1 MADIVIAGAGIIGCA
16 TAVHLLEASPGL
28 DVVLVEPDPTYA
40 EAATGRGSG
49 GVRQLFTRPENIAL
63 SQYTLEVIADWDRW
77 AGADGA
83 DGTPLPALNWRAGGY
98 LFITGPQDIRHLAAN
113 FEVQRSHAVDAH
125 WLEPGDLAARYPQ
138 LRTDDLAAA
147 VLSPRDGWLDPSAFF
162 AGVRAKAERLGAAFV
177 TDRVAGFARTGT
189 AIRSVA
195 LQSGRVLAAGAVVN
209 AAGVW
214 GPGLAAQAGMPLPV
228 EPMRRH
234 VHYLEPA
241 AGFGHLPFIKD
252 PAGLAVHPYR
262 QGLSVGLVDF
272 GHPGGENLAIDEDYY
287 DAAVA
292 PALTHRL
299 PGTGQLTLRTTW
311 TGLYDQNRF
320 DGNMIIGNWP
330 GHLDNFYTAS
340 GFSGHGLMHA
350 LGTGRALTEL
360 IIGGGYATLDLSRL
374 GYQRIIDDRPYPEHG
389 VR

>member
-1 MADIVIAGAGIIGCA
+1 VADIVIAGAGIIGCA

-28 DVVLVEPDPTYA
+28 DVVIVEPDPTYA
-40 EAATGRGSG
+40 QAATGRGSG

-63 SQYTLEVIADWDRW
+63 SQYTLDVIADWDRW
-77 AGADGA
+77 AGADGS
-83 DGTPLPALNWRAGGY
+83 PPPALNWRPGGY
-98 LFITGPQDIRHLAAN
+98 LFIAGPQDVNHLAAN
-113 FEVQRSHAVDAH
+113 FEVQRAHGVDAD
-125 WLEPGDLAARYPQ
+125 WLEHADLAARYPQ
-138 LRTDDLAAA
+138 LRTEDLAGA

-162 AGVRAKAERLGAAFV
+162 RGVRAKAERLGAAFV
-177 TDRVAGFARTGT
+177 TDRVTGFALTGT
-189 AIRSVA
+189 VVRTVT

-209 AAGVW
+209 AAGTW

-234 VHYLEPA
+234 VHYLQPA
-241 AGFGHLPFIKD
+241 AGFGALPFIKD
-252 PAGLAVHPYR
+252 TAGLAVHPYR

-272 GHPGGENLAIDEDYY
+272 SHPGGENLAIDDDYY
-287 DAAVA
+287 HATVA
-292 PALTHRL
+292 PALAHRL
-299 PGTGQLTLRTTW
+299 PGSSQLTLSQTW

-350 LGTGRALTEL
+350 LGTGRALAEL
-360 IIGGGYATLDLSRL
+360 IIGGAYATLDLSRL
-374 GYQRIIDDRPYPEHG
+374 SYQRILDGRRYPEHG

>member
-16 TAVHLLEASPGL
+16 AAVHLLEASPGL
-28 DVVLVEPDPTYA
+28 DVAVVEPDPTYA
-40 EAATGRGSG
+40 KAATGRGSG

-63 SQYTLEVIADWDRW
+63 SQYTLGVIGDWDRW
-77 AGADGA
+77 AGADG
-83 DGTPLPALNWRAGGY
+83 TPPALNWRPGGY
-98 LFITGPQDIRHLAAN
+98 LFVAGHQDVRHLAAN
-113 FEVQRSHAVDAH
+113 FEVQRSHGVDAN
-125 WLEPGDLAARYPQ
+125 WLEPADLAARYPQ
-138 LRTDDLAAA
+138 LRTTDLAGA

-162 AGVRAKAERLGAAFV
+162 AGVRAKAGRLGAAFV
-177 TDRVAGFARTGT
+177 TDRVTGFALTGT

-195 LQSGRVLAAGAVVN
+195 LESGRVLAAGAVVN
-209 AAGVW
+209 AAGTW
-214 GPGLAAQAGMPLPV
+214 GPGLAALAGMRLPV

-234 VHYLEPA
+234 VHYLQPA
-241 AGFGHLPFIKD
+241 AGFGDLPFIKD
-252 PAGLAVHPYR
+252 ATGLAVHPYL

-272 GHPGGENLAIDEDYY
+272 SHPGGEDLAIDQDYY
-287 DAAVA
+287 DSAVA

-299 PGTGQLTLRTTW
+299 PGSGLLTLSKTW

-350 LGTGRALTEL
+350 LGVGRALAEL
-360 IIGGGYATLDLSRL
+360 IIGGEFATLDLSRMS
-374 GYQRIIDDRPYPEHG
+374 YQRIIDDRPYPEFG
-389 VR
+389 IR

>member
-40 EAATGRGSG
+40 QAATGRGSG

-63 SQYTLEVIADWDRW
+63 SQYTLAVIADWDRW
-77 AGADGA
+77 IAAD
-83 DGTPLPALNWRAGGY
+83 DTPPPALNWRPGGY
-98 LFITGPQDIRHLAAN
+98 LFIAGPQDLKHLAAN
-113 FEVQRSHAVDAH
+113 FEIQQAHGVDAH
-125 WLEPGDLAARYPQ
+125 WLDPADLAARYPQ
-138 LRTDDLAAA
+138 LCTEDLAGA
-147 VLSPRDGWLDPSAFF
+147 VLSPQDGWLDPSAFF
-162 AGVRAKAERLGAAFV
+162 AGVRAKAERQGAAFV
-177 TDRVAGFARTGT
+177 TDRVTGFALTGT
-189 AIRSVA
+189 TIRSVT
-195 LQSGRVLAAGAVVN
+195 LQSGRVLAAVAVVN
-209 AAGVW
+209 AAGTW

-234 VHYLEPA
+234 VHYLQPA
-241 AGFGHLPFIKD
+241 ADLSHLPFIKD
-252 PAGLAVHPYR
+252 PAGLAIHPYR

-272 GHPGGENLAIDEDYY
+272 SHPGGDNLAIDEAYY

-292 PALTHRL
+292 PALHRRL
-299 PGTGQLTLRTTW
+299 PGSSQRTLRKTW

-350 LGTGRALTEL
+350 LGTGRALAEL
-360 IIGGGYATLDLSRL
+360 ITGGEYATLDLSRL
-374 GYQRIIDDRPYPEHG
+374 AYQRIPDRRPYPEHG
-389 VR
+389 IR